1 MEFFAN
7 SNKNVEIEA
16 EGQVYRRHCIQTHF
30 VAIKEDYI
38 ELMERYVKPCYEEGD
53 IVSISE
59 KIIALCQNRVVYK
72 EDVEPTWLAK
82 RLANLAQPSAAG
94 PGVSNVYKMQFT
106 INMCGPVK
114 VVFAAICAGIGKL
127 FGKRGVFY
135 DIVGEETTGL
145 DGFYPDVFEEYG
157 NYGIRIPE
165 NPDGVCDEIFEKT
178 GMVCMISDANDLN
191 VEILGVGSQLKNRT
205 KAQLAA
211 LIMDNPS
218 GQSDQL
224 TPFIIIRKKEENPS

>member
-7 SNKNVEIEA
+7 TNKKVEIEV
-16 EGQVYRRHCIQTHF
+16 EGQVYKRHCIQTHF

-38 ELMERYVKPCYEEGD
+38 ELLERYVKPVYEEGD
-53 IVSISE
+53 ILSISE

-72 EDVEPTWLAK
+72 EDVKPTLLAK
-82 RLANLAQPSAAG
+82 MLAGFAQSSAAG

-106 INMCGPVK
+106 INMCGPIK
-114 VVFAAICAGIGKL
+114 VIYAAICAGIGKV

-135 DIVGEETTGL
+135 DIVGQETTGL

-165 NPDGVCDEIFEKT
+165 NPDGVCDEIFEKL
-178 GMVCMISDANDLN
+178 GMVAMIADANDLN
-191 VEILGVGSQLKNRT
+191 VEILGSGSKLST
-205 KAQLAA
+205 YSKAQLAGM
-211 LIMDNPS
+211 IMDNPS

-224 TPFIIIRKKEENPS
+224 TPFILIRKAEG